1 MEIPDRLTCLLRN
14 LCAGQEDTVKTNME
28 QQTGSKLG
36 KEYAKAVYCHHVYLS
51 SMQSTSCKMLCWINQ
66 KLESRL
72 LGETSTSDM
81 QMLPLLTAESRE
93 ELECLLMGVEEGSE
107 KTGLK
112 LNIQKAKITA
122 FGPIT
127 SWQIL
132 GKKWKQ
138 ETNFLSLGS
147 KITADSDCSHEIKR
161 CLILVRTAITNL
173 DSVLKS
179 RDNPFA
185 NKGLYS

>member
-1 MEIPDRLTCLLRN
+1 
-14 LCAGQEDTVKTNME
+14 
-28 QQTGSKLG
+28 
-36 KEYAKAVYCHHVYLS
+36 
-51 SMQSTSCKMLCWINQ
+51 
-66 KLESRL
+66 
-72 LGETSTSDM
+72 M

-161 CLILVRTAITNL
+161 CLILGRTAITNL